1 MITQNA
7 SPPHSPQSDD
17 FELFLGDVRDKTAVT
32 EFAAHVD
39 GIIHLAAVLGTQ
51 ETITNPGP
59 AAETNIL
66 GGVNVLDSAKQYSLP
81 LVYAGVGNYWMLN
94 TYSTTKTSVERLLYQ
109 YRTEFKTPFATVRP
123 VNAYGPGQRAAPPF
137 GSGKVR
143 KIVPAFVCRAIAE
156 IPIEIYGDGTQVS
169 DMVYV
174 DDVAKVF
181 VKTLE
186 LLDQDVDI
194 SSPIEV
200 GPSESLTVGEVAE
213 RISKM
218 VSNKINKAKVDLS
231 YLPMR
236 PGEKL
241 SNDIDR
247 ESIDLILEFSKLNLQ
262 DDEYQIVANKIRE
275 LGRNVVSNA
284 SSLKQI
290 GVSNQDFVTFDV
302 GISQTIDWY
311 IKNEGVT
318 WSKA

>member
-1 MITQNA
+1 MKIA
-7 SPPHSPQSDD
+7 LISDYMLVLPWH
-17 FELFLGDVRDKTAVT
+17 FK
-32 EFAAHVD
+32 EF
-39 GIIHLAAVLGTQ
+39 
-51 ETITNPGP
+51 
-59 AAETNIL
+59 IL
-66 GGVNVLDSAKQYSLP
+66 KNNS
-81 LVYAGVGNYWMLN
+81 W
-94 TYSTTKTSVERLLYQ
+94 E
-109 YRTEFKTPFATVRP
+109 
-123 VNAYGPGQRAAPPF
+123 
-137 GSGKVR
+137 
-143 KIVPAFVCRAIAE
+143 
-156 IPIEIYGDGTQVS
+156 
-169 DMVYV
+169 
-174 DDVAKVF
+174 
-181 VKTLE
+181 
-186 LLDQDVDI
+186 
-194 SSPIEV
+194 
-200 GPSESLTVGEVAE
+200 
-213 RISKM
+213 M